1 MKAFI
6 LASTLLTALTVCAQ
20 SVFVHPTIINF
31 GNQAQVQIHN
41 TTQDD
46 INCSG
51 TVYMHTS
58 TGRMETGYYFDYIMK
73 GRLSMRSFYLMNF
86 NDRISFTNHSIFCN
100 KR

>member
-6 LASTLLTALTVCAQ
+6 LAATLLSSVAVSAQ
-20 SVFVHPTIINF
+20 AVFVHPTIFNF

-51 TVYMHTS
+51 TVYMHTN

-73 GRLSMRSFYLMNF
+73 GSFSMRSFYLMNF
-86 NDRISFTNHSIFCN
+86 NERITFTNHSIFCN

>member
-6 LASTLLTALTVCAQ
+6 LALTLLSSLAASAQ
-20 SVFVHPTIINF
+20 AVFVNPVIFNF

-46 INCSG
+46 IRCSG
-51 TVYMHTS
+51 SVFMHTS
-58 TGRMETGYYFDYIMK
+58 TGRMETGYYFETIMK
-73 GRLSMRSFYLMNF
+73 GGFSMRSFYLMNF
-86 NDRISFTNHSIFCN
+86 NERITFTNHTIYCN